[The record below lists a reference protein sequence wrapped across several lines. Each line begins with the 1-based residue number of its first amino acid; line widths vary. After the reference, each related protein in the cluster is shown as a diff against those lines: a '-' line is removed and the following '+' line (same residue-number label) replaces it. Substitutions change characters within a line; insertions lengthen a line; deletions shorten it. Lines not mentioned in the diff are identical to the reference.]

1 MRRSEG
7 DWKMKEAMCV
17 ATCVVVLLA
26 FGYMLFMAAHNATLG
41 DSPGTYVTTYGDLFA
56 VAYMGLALVVSGL
69 VLGWL
74 ISL

>member
-26 FGYMLFMAAHNATLG
+26 FGYMLIMAAHGAALG
-41 DSPGTYVTTYGDLFA
+41 DSPSTYVTTYGDFFA
-56 VAYMGLALVVSGL
+56 VMYGGLALVVSGWT
-69 VLGWL
+69 LGWL
-74 ISL
+74 ISW